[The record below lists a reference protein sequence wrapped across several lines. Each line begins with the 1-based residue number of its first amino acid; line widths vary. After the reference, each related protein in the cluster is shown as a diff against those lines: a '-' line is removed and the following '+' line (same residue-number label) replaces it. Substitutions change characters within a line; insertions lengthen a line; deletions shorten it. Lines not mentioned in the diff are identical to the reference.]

1 MTPKEKEKNIKRI
14 NNLDFQSII
23 RLSTEYIARLTSD
36 YSESL
41 VRKLIARGKSLS
53 QQFEILRH
61 VKSNYEYWQKNTVGI
76 SGPFDF
82 PEFIKEIQ
90 LDLKCGLMITG
101 EDETET
107 SEESIEEYMA
117 KHAMTKEDLD
127 KAISD
132 YKNKKETDEKHSET
146 TAALEARIKE
156 LEAEIEKLKSE
167 NKELKEQLTQKPTAV
182 ENTEAMNSL
191 KDENERFRKEHEE
204 MIVEL
209 LKPIFYNSEQDV
221 KEFLKKNK
229 GRQDTEIIDT
239 VCEFLNGRKISDK
252 SKGRS
257 LWKILHAAK
266 YYSSTESNWNTAL
279 RNHL

>member
-1 MTPKEKEKNIKRI
+1 MNCNTMTKEWYLKRI
-14 NNLDFQSII
+14 NNIDVNSI
-23 RLSTEYIARLTSD
+23 RNLGSNSLARLTCNFNP
-36 YSESL
+36 L
-41 VRKLIARGKSLS
+41 FVGKLILRGASVS
-53 QQFEILRH
+53 QQRFILQYIDTKYIKW
-61 VKSNYEYWQKNTVGI
+61 VNETKPKSEPALYYELIKDVNLSLDCGMI
-76 SGPFDF
+76 IK
-82 PEFIKEIQ
+82 PEE
-90 LDLKCGLMITG
+90 
-101 EDETET
+101 
-107 SEESIEEYMA
+107 
-117 KHAMTKEDLD
+117 LD
-127 KAISD
+127 KFISD
-132 YKNKKETDEKHSET
+132 AENNTITDVKKSET

-156 LEAEIEKLKSE
+156 LEAE
-167 NKELKEQLTQKPTAV
+167 NGTLKEQIAQQSVVV
-182 ENTEAMNSL
+182 EKTDTMKVL
-191 KDENERFRKEHEE
+191 RENERLRKEHEE

-257 LWKILHAAK
+257 LWQILHAAK